1 MSTREDQRRIV
12 MLGTDFQTKGG
23 ISSVVN
29 VYREA
34 GLFERFPIVYL
45 ASHADGGA
53 WVKIRYFAGAWLRY
67 LLMLVRGRVAAVH
80 VHVSTDVSFW
90 RKLCF
95 LLPTYLAGIP
105 AILHLHGADF
115 DTWYAAGARW
125 KQRIVRAVFDRAA
138 AIVVLSRSWQEWA
151 RSISRNPAVVAIY
164 NPVRLPPLAADFSA
178 RDPASLLFL
187 GQLGNRKGAYD
198 LLQAVARVAPA
209 HPELKLVMAG
219 DGEVERVRAEV
230 QRLGLQRQVEV
241 LDWVGGARKQEL
253 LERAAIY
260 VLPSYCE
267 GLPMSVLE
275 AMAAGLPVICTPVG
289 GVPEAITDGCEGRL
303 IVPGDIDALCAA
315 LDALLSRL
323 ELRQRM
329 GEAARSKVESTFS
342 AACVLPQVE
351 QLYTRLG
358 IRSCLQ

>member
-1 MSTREDQRRIV
+1 MSDRNPTRRRIV
-12 MLGTDFQTKGG
+12 MLGTDFHTRGG

-29 VYREA
+29 VYRET

-53 WVKIRYFAGAWLRY
+53 WLKIRYFASAWLRY
-67 LLMLVRGRVAAVH
+67 TAMLLLGRVAAVH
-80 VHVSTDVSFW
+80 VHVSTGASFW
-90 RKLCF
+90 RKLIF
-95 LLPTYLAGIP
+95 LLPTWALGIP

-115 DTWYAAGARW
+115 DTWYAEGSAW
-125 KQRIVRAVFDRAA
+125 KQRIVRAAFNHAA
-138 AIVVLSRSWQEWA
+138 ALVVLSQSWQKWA
-151 RSISRNPAVVAIY
+151 RSVSRNPSIIPIY
-164 NPVRLPPLAADFSA
+164 NPVRMPLAAEFSA
-178 RDPASLLFL
+178 RDAASILFL
-187 GQLGNRKGAYD
+187 GQLGDRKGTYD
-198 LLQAVARVAPA
+198 LLRAAARVARI
-209 HPELKLVMAG
+209 HPDLKLVLAG
-219 DGEVERVRAEV
+219 DGEIERVRAEV
-230 QRLGLQRQVEV
+230 MRLGLQQHVEV
-241 LDWVGGARKQEL
+241 LDWVSGARKEAL

-303 IVPGDIDALCAA
+303 IVPGDVDALCEA
-315 LDALLSRL
+315 LDALLSQL
-323 ELRQRM
+323 ELRKRM

-351 QLYTRLG
+351 QLYRRLG
-358 IRSCLQ
+358 IRPCPP